1 MRAAVAFPVDQELL
15 SAFRRGQR
23 EALERVYRAHV
34 RGIEGYL
41 RALVRRAGSSDLAQ
55 PSAIADLLQEVF
67 TRAFS
72 DRARQAYDGV
82 RDYGAYLGTIARNC
96 LIDQLRVRGR
106 EVLTDGSDHP
116 FEASADADQDYDR
129 DPQVTAVLTAY
140 LAGLEPALRAVYDQ
154 RFARG
159 CSQEEACLTL
169 GLSRR
174 SLRTAEEHLRRG
186 LRKALVRAGISLQEL
201 RPSGRQPPALVA
213 VVPAASSGGPK

>member
-1 MRAAVAFPVDQELL
+1 MLAAAVFSVDRELL

-23 EALERVYRAHV
+23 EALEAVYRAYV
-34 RGIEGYL
+34 PVVERYL
-41 RALVRRAGSSDLAQ
+41 RALVRRAGRTDLAQ

-72 DRARQAYDGV
+72 DRARASYDDS

-96 LIDQLRVRGR
+96 LIDQIRARGR
-106 EVLTDGSDHP
+106 EVLTDGNDISFEVVAAADPDDDH
-116 FEASADADQDYDR
+116 

-140 LAGLEPALRAVYDQ
+140 LAGLPSALQAVYQQ
-154 RFARG
+154 RFVRG
-159 CSQEEACLTL
+159 CSQEEASATL

-186 LRKALVRAGISLQEL
+186 LRKALVRAGISLAEL
-201 RPSGRQPPALVA
+201 RRTERPLPGLAA
-213 VVPAASSGGPK
+213 AVPAASSGGPK